1 MVLPRTIGA
10 FVRGLSVLDTVTRF
24 LSKQPQDAIVSI
36 NTEPSLCVCGIVHWR
51 WRTFA
56 TKFTD
61 NRKLAFARLKTVI
74 SPRPAKIS
82 SMGIRG
88 LTHFVHSTKNLW
100 TTIDLQDT
108 KLVTDGLALNCCL
121 FENSGLDYR
130 CGGQYDE
137 FYQAVVAFFVA
148 LKSSHVDCFVVF
160 DGAIDPSGKNWRQ
173 SRSEQRRVLKLSTNC
188 LHLVISM
195 VLYHFHFC
203 LLMCLSKP

>member
-1 MVLPRTIGA
+1 MT
-10 FVRGLSVLDTVTRF
+10 T
-24 LSKQPQDAIVSI
+24 
-36 NTEPSLCVCGIVHWR
+36 
-51 WRTFA
+51 
-56 TKFTD
+56 FTD
-61 NRKLAFARLKTVI
+61 NRKLAFARLKTER

-100 TTIDLQDT
+100 TTIDFQDT
-108 KLVTDGLALNCCL
+108 KLVIDGLALNCCL

-148 LKSSHVDCFVVF
+148 LKSSHVHF
-160 DGAIDPSGKNWRQ
+160 DLWYLMVQLIQVGKNWRQ

-188 LHLVISM
+188 LHLVISI